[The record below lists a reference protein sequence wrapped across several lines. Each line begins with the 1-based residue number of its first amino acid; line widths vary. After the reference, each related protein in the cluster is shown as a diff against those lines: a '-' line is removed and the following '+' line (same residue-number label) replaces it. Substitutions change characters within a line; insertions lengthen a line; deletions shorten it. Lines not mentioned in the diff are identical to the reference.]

1 MGYCTRINPA
11 GTKTVRLTINK
22 SHAIIWVMKRE
33 ILSFKIEPMKHRA
46 HRVLFDEN
54 SPFKPKV
61 VQSKKGEY
69 NRKQKHRNKNDY

>member
-1 MGYCTRINPA
+1 
-11 GTKTVRLTINK
+11 LTINN
-22 SHAIIWVMKRE
+22 SHDIIWVMKRE
-33 ILSFKIEPMKHRA
+33 ILSFKIEQPKHRA

-69 NRKQKHRNKNDY
+69 VRKQKHRAKNEY

>member
-1 MGYCTRINPA
+1 
-11 GTKTVRLTINK
+11 
-22 SHAIIWVMKRE
+22 MKRE

-61 VQSKKGEY
+61 VQSKIQY
-69 NRKQKHRNKNDY
+69 RRKDKHRNRPEV